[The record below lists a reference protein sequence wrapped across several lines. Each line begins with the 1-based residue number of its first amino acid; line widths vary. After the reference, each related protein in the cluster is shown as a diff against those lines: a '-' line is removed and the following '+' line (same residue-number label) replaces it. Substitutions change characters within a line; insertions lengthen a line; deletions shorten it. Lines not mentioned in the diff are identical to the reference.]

1 MTTRLTA
8 FAVLAA
14 ASILSGC
21 LRTFVPAPF
30 GTPLDEA
37 CNPIN
42 GNLTTALDTFTVGK
56 ALVPVTKGWFAR
68 WETPQDLSLTRLDS
82 ELSIWQGGRFMFP
95 VTEPRNSVRCV
106 IHRGDTTITIQA
118 ARLSGINYRVDA
130 TWEPLIDG
138 QHFYMQL
145 QTRYASQLK
154 DMRGMIEAVRFP
166 VDTTKTAK
174 K

>member
-1 MTTRLTA
+1 MTTRITT
-8 FAVLAA
+8 FAVIAA
-14 ASILSGC
+14 AGVLSGC
-21 LRTFVPAPF
+21 MRTFVPAPF

-42 GNLTTALDTFTVGK
+42 GNLTVALDTFTVGT

-68 WETPQDLSLTRLDS
+68 WDTPQDLSLTRLDT

-95 VTEPRNSVRCV
+95 VTEPRNAVRCV

-154 DMRGMIEAVRFP
+154 DMRGMIEAVKFP
-166 VDTTKTAK
+166 VDTARTVK

>member
-1 MTTRLTA
+1 MTARSTT
-8 FAVLAA
+8 FVVLAGA
-14 ASILSGC
+14 GILSGC

-30 GTPLDEA
+30 GTPLDAA

-42 GNLTTALDTFTVGK
+42 GNLTVALDTFTVGT

-68 WETPQDLSLTRLDS
+68 WETPQDLTLTRLDT
-82 ELSIWQGGRFMFP
+82 ELNIWQGGRFLFP
-95 VTEPRNSVRCV
+95 ATEPRNAVRCV

-118 ARLSGINYRVDA
+118 TRLSGINYRVDA
-130 TWEPLIDG
+130 TWQRLIDG

-154 DMRGMIEAVRFP
+154 DMRGMIEAVTFP